1 MLQIAAAADQDVV
14 FLSARVGDGAPVPL
28 RWDAGEQ
35 RCVGLVW
42 IPPGSEGSRE
52 VLFEAVDAAK
62 NRGFARAVLEVR
74 P

>member
-1 MLQIAAAADQDVV
+1 MV

-28 RWDAGEQ
+28 RWDAASR
-35 RCVGLVW
+35 RCVGEVW
-42 IPPGSEGSRE
+42 LPPGSAGPRE
-52 VLFEAVDAAK
+52 VLFEAVDASR

>member
-1 MLQIAAAADQDVV
+1 MQPC
-14 FLSARVGDGAPVPL
+14 RTT
-28 RWDAGEQ
+28 AGE
-35 RCVGLVW
+35 RRRIGLVW